1 MLNGICPESVELNF
15 KTCHRKAEQL
25 INILADYLKA
35 KNADLKKCYGSV
47 NYDPF
52 KRMLVKGKTN
62 DNWVANAV
70 AVFNAGKALPRYK
83 VLSVNAFYF
92 NNAGSYITQELGY
105 ALAWGNELLAK
116 LVEAGCRAD
125 EVAKKLN
132 STLV

>member
-1 MLNGICPESVELNF
+1 
-15 KTCHRKAEQL
+15 
-25 INILADYLKA
+25 
-35 KNADLKKCYGSV
+35 
-47 NYDPF
+47 
-52 KRMLVKGKTN
+52 MLVKGKTN

-125 EVAKKLN
+125 EVAKKN
-132 STLV
+132 